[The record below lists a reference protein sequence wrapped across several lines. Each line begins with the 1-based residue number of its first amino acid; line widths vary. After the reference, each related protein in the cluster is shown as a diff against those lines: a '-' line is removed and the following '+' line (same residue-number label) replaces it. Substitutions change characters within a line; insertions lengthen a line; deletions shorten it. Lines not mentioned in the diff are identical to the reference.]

1 MSIFYLLTFPLCFFN
16 IIYNEIKSIINNIY
30 PTYARIKV
38 SVDSPVSII
47 SISIEAMPEDIKER
61 SGTSHMMQGR
71 FGFIRPNN
79 APDEKPKITWGLM
92 KRVWSY
98 ARPYRWWILGMLLM
112 TVATTGLGLL
122 TPLILRELIDKTLPA
137 HDLKM
142 LLWFT
147 IALVMIPLITAAL
160 NVLLRQF
167 NARVGEGVTY
177 DLRVDLFSYL
187 QRMSLGFF
195 TQTKIGELMSRLN
208 NDVVGAQ
215 SAISNTFVNIVTSV
229 IQTVVVLAVMFALE
243 WRLTLISII
252 ILPVLLFAARNLG
265 NRLRDITR
273 HQLDIIAK
281 MNAVMQEVLNI
292 SGALLVKL
300 FGHTTEEDNRF
311 KQRAKDVRD
320 INVKRAVTGALFFI
334 SIGLM
339 SSIGVALVYGFGG
352 FLVIKQTL
360 TIGTIVAL
368 AVYLGTLYSALQVLT
383 NAPVDFATSIVSFE
397 RVFEVL
403 DLPQE
408 ITEKADAHV
417 FKDVRGVIE
426 FDDVSFHYIREGKGL
441 LKDIRRF
448 GLLQDTQQAASRDRS
463 NSERNDKNDQD
474 EEKAIPSRFREEVL
488 DHISFCAEPGQVIA
502 LVGPSG
508 AGKTTLTYLIPRLYD
523 PTAGRILID
532 GHDLYD
538 VTLASLSAQIGMVTQ
553 ETYLFNDT
561 IRTNLIY
568 GKLDATQA
576 EIEEAARA
584 ANIHDFVMGLPLQ
597 YDTIVGERGYRLSG
611 GEKQRLAL
619 GRVIL
624 KNPRILV
631 LDEATSSL
639 DSQSEALIQ
648 EALSRVMI
656 GRTNIVIA
664 HRLSTILAADLILV
678 MDNGHIVER
687 GIHSDLLAKG
697 GLYTNLYETQFRHK
711 AK

>member
-1 MSIFYLLTFPLCFFN
+1 MMRGR
-16 IIYNEIKSIINNIY
+16 YN
-30 PTYARIKV
+30 
-38 SVDSPVSII
+38 
-47 SISIEAMPEDIKER
+47 
-61 SGTSHMMQGR
+61 
-71 FGFIRPNN
+71 FIRNTNN
-79 APDEKPKITWGLM
+79 APDEKPKITWGLL
-92 KRVWSY
+92 KRIWSY
-98 ARPYRWWILGMLLM
+98 ARPYRWWILGMLVM
-112 TVATTGLGLL
+112 TLATTGLGLI
-122 TPLILRELIDKTLPA
+122 TPLILRQLIDKTLPQ
-137 HDLKM
+137 HNLHE
-142 LLWFT
+142 LLWLT
-147 IALVMIPLITAAL
+147 VALVTIPLITGSL
-160 NVLLRQF
+160 NVFLRQL

-177 DLRVDLFSYL
+177 DLRVALFSYL

-195 TQTKIGELMSRLN
+195 THTKIGELMSRLN

-215 SAISNTFVNIVTSV
+215 SAISNTFVNIVTSL
-229 IQTVVVLAVMFALE
+229 IQAVVVAVVMFTLE
-243 WRLTLISII
+243 WRLTLISIA
-252 ILPVLLFAARNLG
+252 ILPLLLFAARNMG

-273 HQLDIIAK
+273 QQLDIIAK
-281 MNAVMQEVLNI
+281 MNDVMQEMLNI

-300 FGHTTEEDNRF
+300 FGRTIEEDSHF

-320 INVKRAVTGALFFI
+320 INVRRAVTGGLFFVSLGLLG
-334 SIGLM
+334 SIG
-339 SSIGVALVYGFGG
+339 IAIVYGFGG
-352 FLVIKQTL
+352 YLVIKQTL

-368 AVYLGTLYSALQVLT
+368 TVYLGTLYNALQVLT

-408 ITEKADAHV
+408 IVVKPDAHLLN
-417 FKDVRGVIE
+417 DVHGVIE
-426 FDDVSFHYIREGKGL
+426 FEDVSFHYIREGKGL

-448 GLLQDTQQAASRDRS
+448 GLLQDSRLASPG
-463 NSERNDKNDQD
+463 NSTDEKNNGKSDQD
-474 EEKAIPSRFREEVL
+474 DEKATLSQSREEVL
-488 DHISFCAEPGQVIA
+488 DHISFRAEPGHLVA

-508 AGKTTLTYLIPRLYD
+508 AGKTTITYLIPRLYD
-523 PTAGRILID
+523 PTAGRISID
-532 GHDLYD
+532 GHDLRD
-538 VTLASLSAQIGMVTQ
+538 VTLPSLSAQIGMVTQ

-561 IRTNLIY
+561 IRTNLLY

-584 ANIHDFVMGLPLQ
+584 ANIHDFIMGLPLQ
-597 YDTIVGERGYRLSG
+597 YQTIVGERGYRLSG

-648 EALSRVMI
+648 EALGRVMV

-678 MDNGHIVER
+678 LDYGRIVER
-687 GIHSDLLAKG
+687 GTHSELLVKD
-697 GLYTNLYETQFRHK
+697 GLYANLYETQFRHK
-711 AK
+711 TK

>member
-1 MSIFYLLTFPLCFFN
+1 
-16 IIYNEIKSIINNIY
+16 
-30 PTYARIKV
+30 
-38 SVDSPVSII
+38 
-47 SISIEAMPEDIKER
+47 
-61 SGTSHMMQGR
+61 MMRGR
-71 FGFIRPNN
+71 YGMIHNNN
-79 APDEKPKITWGLM
+79 APDEKPKITWSLM

-98 ARPYRWWILGMLLM
+98 AQPYRWWILGMLLM
-112 TVATTGLGLL
+112 TLATTGLGLI
-122 TPLILRELIDKTLPA
+122 TPLILRQLIDKTLPEK
-137 HDLKM
+137 DLRS
-142 LLWFT
+142 LLWLT
-147 IALVMIPLITAAL
+147 VALVSIPLMTGSL
-160 NVLLRQF
+160 NVMLRQF

-195 TQTKIGELMSRLN
+195 THTKIGELMSRLN

-215 SAISNTFVNIVTSV
+215 SAISNTFVNIVTSL
-229 IQTVVVLAVMFALE
+229 IQAVVVFGVMMALE
-243 WRLTLISII
+243 WRLTLISVA
-252 ILPVLLFAARNLG
+252 ILPLLLFAARNLG

-273 HQLDIIAK
+273 QQLDVIAK
-281 MNAVMQEVLNI
+281 MNAVMQELLNI

-300 FGHTTEEDNRF
+300 FGRTEVEDKHF
-311 KQRAKDVRD
+311 EQRARDVRE
-320 INVKRAVTGALFFI
+320 INVRRAVTGALFFV
-334 SIGLM
+334 SLGLL
-339 SSIGVALVYGFGG
+339 SSIGVAIVYGFGG
-352 FLVIKQTL
+352 YLVIKQAL

-368 AVYLGTLYSALQVLT
+368 TVYLGTLYNALQVLT

-408 ITEKADAHV
+408 ITEKTDAHV
-417 FKDVRGVIE
+417 LNNIKGVIE
-426 FDDVSFHYIREGKGL
+426 FDDVSFHYMKEGKGL

-448 GLLQDTQQAASRDRS
+448 GLLQETQEAASRSSANSIPNGRS
-463 NSERNDKNDQD
+463 DQN
-474 EEKAIPSRFREEVL
+474 EEKIVPSQAREEVL
-488 DHISFCAEPGQVIA
+488 DHISFKAEPGQLVA

-523 PTAGRILID
+523 PTGGRILID
-532 GHDLYD
+532 GYDLRD
-538 VTLASLSAQIGMVTQ
+538 VTLQSLTSQIGMVTQ

-561 IRTNLIY
+561 IRTNLLY

-576 EIEEAARA
+576 EIEEAAKA
-584 ANIHDFVMGLPLQ
+584 ANIHDFIMGLPLK

-611 GEKQRLAL
+611 GEKQRIAL

-648 EALSRVMI
+648 EALSRVMV

-678 MDNGHIVER
+678 LDCGRIVER
-687 GIHSDLLAKG
+687 GAHNELLAQG
-697 GLYTNLYETQFRHK
+697 GLYARLYETQFRHK

>member
-1 MSIFYLLTFPLCFFN
+1 VF
-16 IIYNEIKSIINNIY
+16 
-30 PTYARIKV
+30 
-38 SVDSPVSII
+38 
-47 SISIEAMPEDIKER
+47 
-61 SGTSHMMQGR
+61 
-71 FGFIRPNN
+71 
-79 APDEKPKITWGLM
+79 
-92 KRVWSY
+92 
-98 ARPYRWWILGMLLM
+98 
-112 TVATTGLGLL
+112 
-122 TPLILRELIDKTLPA
+122 
-137 HDLKM
+137 
-142 LLWFT
+142 
-147 IALVMIPLITAAL
+147 
-160 NVLLRQF
+160 LRQL

-177 DLRVDLFSYL
+177 DLRVALFSYL

-195 TQTKIGELMSRLN
+195 THTKIGELMSRLN

-215 SAISNTFVNIVTSV
+215 SAISNTFVNIVTSL
-229 IQTVVVLAVMFALE
+229 IQAVVVAAVMFTLE
-243 WRLTLISII
+243 WRLTLISIA
-252 ILPVLLFAARNLG
+252 ILPLLLFAARNMG

-273 HQLDIIAK
+273 QQLDIIAK
-281 MNAVMQEVLNI
+281 MNDVMQEMLNI

-300 FGHTTEEDNRF
+300 FGRTIEEDSHF

-320 INVKRAVTGALFFI
+320 INVRRAVTGGLFFVSLGLLG
-334 SIGLM
+334 SIG
-339 SSIGVALVYGFGG
+339 IAIVYGFGG
-352 FLVIKQTL
+352 YLVIKQTL

-368 AVYLGTLYSALQVLT
+368 TVYLGTLYNALQVLT

-408 ITEKADAHV
+408 IVVKPDAHLLN
-417 FKDVRGVIE
+417 DVHGVIE
-426 FDDVSFHYIREGKGL
+426 FEDVSFHYIREGKGL

-448 GLLQDTQQAASRDRS
+448 GLLQDSRPASPG
-463 NSERNDKNDQD
+463 NSTDEKNNDKSDQD
-474 EEKAIPSRFREEVL
+474 DEKTTLRQSREEVL
-488 DHISFCAEPGQVIA
+488 DHISFRAEPGQLVA

-508 AGKTTLTYLIPRLYD
+508 AGKTTITYLIPRLYD
-523 PTAGRILID
+523 PTAGRISID
-532 GHDLYD
+532 GHDLRD
-538 VTLASLSAQIGMVTQ
+538 VTLTSLSAQIGMVTQ

-561 IRTNLIY
+561 IRTNLLY

-576 EIEEAARA
+576 EIEEATRA
-584 ANIHDFVMGLPLQ
+584 ANIHDFIMGLPLQ
-597 YDTIVGERGYRLSG
+597 YQTIVGERGYRLSG

-648 EALSRVMI
+648 EALGRVMV

-678 MDNGHIVER
+678 LDYGRIVER
-687 GIHSDLLAKG
+687 GTHSELLAKG
-697 GLYTNLYETQFRHK
+697 GLYANLYETQFRHK